1 MGTSGES
8 LWINRTPLKEGS
20 KPNRSGNC
28 SHGWT
33 HLRGGNG
40 FELSWVEETG
50 SHLGL
55 GVTTSKDPHLVWV
68 CHSWGGCSWA
78 SLSTLWGMCP
88 AQPSMLDR
96 IGRETIREQREP
108 IREQERRLGWG
119 EKGQLGKDCKESL
132 WNLLLDSFFGIFR
145 FF

>member
-1 MGTSGES
+1 M
-8 LWINRTPLKEGS
+8 
-20 KPNRSGNC
+20 
-28 SHGWT
+28 
-33 HLRGGNG
+33 
-40 FELSWVEETG
+40 
-50 SHLGL
+50 
-55 GVTTSKDPHLVWV
+55 WV

-145 FF
+145 FFFKKRFSFQLFYACFVCMHVWGL